1 MQRKWLMKAI
11 AAGLLT
17 CFTTIAAGA
26 IASSR
31 KTKDGKYQPKV
42 QIEARPADSLV
53 TEIRVGRNEHIR
65 NIDEL
70 EQWLEESEWV
80 ELEITFVPTPM
91 EGFTTYY
98 NWVNAQNLVQLRAK
112 VFFAAD

>member
-1 MQRKWLMKAI
+1 MSRKLLIKALV
-11 AAGLLT
+11 AGLLT

-31 KTKDGKYQPKV
+31 KTKEGKCQPRV
-42 QIEARPADSLV
+42 QIESRPADSLV

-65 NIDEL
+65 NLDEL

-80 ELEITFVPTPM
+80 ELEITFVPSPL
-91 EGFTTYY
+91 EGMTTYY
-98 NWVNAQNLVQLRAK
+98 NWVSVQNLIELHAK